1 MFILSFFTLP
11 LRHLTHGQV
20 TTNEK
25 TSWFLHAC
33 GLLSGDLVYY
43 QAYGNVLSSGKLSV
57 KSLPSYT
64 LRDGRR
70 VTLSSGKFDFWEPKA
85 SNWANSW
92 LFSYLLRLI
101 CLSFFL
107 IGMVG
112 ILGRFIIWFPYSFGP
127 GLLLED
133 KQSLSVGRLINCHFI
148 YLNARNL
155 SLIWY
160 LFEDFIRKTYPI
172 SFEYCR
178 MKIYENQAL
187 KC

>member
-1 MFILSFFTLP
+1 MAKLQPMKRPLDFCMHVVSLVEIWFIIKPMVMCFLQGNWVLSLYPHTHWEMGEEWPYPVESLIFGNLKP
-11 LRHLTHGQV
+11 LIGLTHGY
-20 TTNEK
+20 
-25 TSWFLHAC
+25 S
-33 GLLSGDLVYY
+33 
-43 QAYGNVLSSGKLSV
+43 
-57 KSLPSYT
+57 
-64 LRDGRR
+64 
-70 VTLSSGKFDFWEPKA
+70 
-85 SNWANSW
+85 
-92 LFSYLLRLI
+92 LI
-101 CLSFFL
+101 CWDWFVCHFL

-112 ILGRFIIWFPYSFGP
+112 ILDRFILWFPYSFGP

-160 LFEDFIRKTYPI
+160 LFEDFIRETYPI

-178 MKIYENQAL
+178 LKIYKNQAL

>member
-1 MFILSFFTLP
+1 M
-11 LRHLTHGQV
+11 
-20 TTNEK
+20 
-25 TSWFLHAC
+25 HAC

-101 CLSFFL
+101 CLSFL
-107 IGMVG
+107 
-112 ILGRFIIWFPYSFGP
+112 
-127 GLLLED
+127 
-133 KQSLSVGRLINCHFI
+133 
-148 YLNARNL
+148 
-155 SLIWY
+155 WY
-160 LFEDFIRKTYPI
+160 G
-172 SFEYCR
+172 
-178 MKIYENQAL
+178 
-187 KC
+187 